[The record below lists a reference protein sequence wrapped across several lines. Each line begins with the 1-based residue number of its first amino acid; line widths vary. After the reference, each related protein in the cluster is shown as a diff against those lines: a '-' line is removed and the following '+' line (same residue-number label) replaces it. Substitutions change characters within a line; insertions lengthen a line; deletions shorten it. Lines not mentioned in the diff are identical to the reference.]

1 MKVNVSKA
9 IPPQQFDKAL
19 SEVLMDWYDNEE
31 KKFNKAI
38 DEAIDAGGDV
48 IKRDAPVYTG
58 EYRRSFA
65 INKGEYIKHHY
76 KGQWYVRN
84 PEYRLTH
91 WLENG
96 HPIKD
101 GTGRIHAISPPIK
114 HIKYGRQIAEKVL
127 KEKIEGL
134 WGG

>member
-9 IPPQQFDKAL
+9 IPPQQFDRAL
-19 SEVLMDWYDNEE
+19 SEVLMDWYDNAE

-38 DEAIDAGGDV
+38 DEAIDAAGDK
-48 IKRDAPVYTG
+48 IEKEAPVNTG
-58 EYRRSFA
+58 EYRRNFV

-76 KGQWYVRN
+76 KGQWYVKA
-84 PEYRLTH
+84 PYYRLTH
-91 WLENG
+91 LLENG
-96 HPIKD
+96 HLTRD
-101 GTGRIHAISPPIK
+101 GVSRSKPIK

-127 KEKIEGL
+127 KEKLEGL